1 MFEVEEVEVAHFFL
15 RVVLGRFL
23 LSQESGRGRG
33 SRTASAV
40 LGFLA
45 FGGIVVTIKGFLN
58 IQPVQRSQDRARVH
72 GGGFAMFEEA
82 LNLRLGKVEPA
93 SLVSA
98 GLKHAPWTL
107 TSSPFVAS
115 STFKRGSSSVNL
127 KTETQKFHKELLT
140 CWYSSSRSIPEG
152 QRSPQ
157 SNVFQNLCT
166 VFLF

>member
-1 MFEVEEVEVAHFFL
+1 MAHSSL

-23 LSQESGRGRG
+23 LSQESGRVWG

-58 IQPVQRSQDRARVH
+58 IQPVQRSKDRARVH

-82 LNLRLGKVEPA
+82 LDIRLGKVEPA

>member
-1 MFEVEEVEVAHFFL
+1 MFEVEEEEAADFFL
-15 RVVLGRFL
+15 RDALGRFL

-58 IQPVQRSQDRARVH
+58 QPIQRSKDRARVH
-72 GGGFAMFEEA
+72 GGGLAVFEEA
-82 LNLRLGKVEPA
+82 LDLRLGKVEPA
-93 SLVSA
+93 SLVPA

-127 KTETQKFHKELLT
+127 QT
-140 CWYSSSRSIPEG
+140 
-152 QRSPQ
+152 
-157 SNVFQNLCT
+157 
-166 VFLF
+166 